1 MIEKTARFGASTLV
15 AISAPTSL
23 AVERAAALGIT
34 LYAIARADS
43 AMKFT
48 NLTDAFAKETRP

>member
-1 MIEKTARFGASTLV
+1 MIEKAARFGASTLI

-23 AVERAAALGIT
+23 AVERAHALGLP
-34 LYAIARADS
+34 LYAIARADG

-48 NLTDAFAKETRP
+48 NLNQEFLKETRS